1 MTQSHA
7 GTTVELPPTPE
18 QGPGIALPLV
28 LDFSAVEMSD
38 DQFVQFCADNRELR
52 IELTAAKELIV
63 MPPANPVSGI
73 QNSALNAKIYNWS
86 ILNGSGVSFD
96 SSSGFT
102 LPNGAVRSPDASW
115 MSRERWDALPDDD
128 KLRFSHIAPDFV
140 VELRSPSDTVA
151 MLQAKMA
158 EYIQNGVQLGWLID
172 PLRKQVHIYRSGQ
185 PVEVLDGPEIV
196 SGDPVLPGFVLNL
209 QEIW

>member
-1 MTQSHA
+1 
-7 GTTVELPPTPE
+7 
-18 QGPGIALPLV
+18 
-28 LDFSAVEMSD
+28 
-38 DQFVQFCADNRELR
+38 
-52 IELTAAKELIV
+52 
-63 MPPANPVSGI
+63 MPPANPTSGL
-73 QNSALNAKIYNWS
+73 Q
-86 ILNGSGVSFD
+86 NGSLSGELYSWSKQDGTGLFFD
-96 SSSGFT
+96 SSTGFT
-102 LPNGAVRSPDASW
+102 FQNGAMRAPDTSW
-115 MSRERWDALPDDD
+115 ILRERWDAVPDDD

-172 PLRKQVHIYRSGQ
+172 PFLKQVHIYRSGQ

>member
-7 GTTVELPPTPE
+7 GTTVESPPIPE
-18 QGPGIALPLV
+18 QGPGLALPLV

-38 DQFVQFCADNRELR
+38 DQFVRFCSDNGELR
-52 IELTAAKELIV
+52 IELSAERKLII
-63 MPPANPVSGI
+63 MPPANPTTGSKNQTISGEVYI
-73 QNSALNAKIYNWS
+73 WS
-86 ILNGSGVSFD
+86 KQDGTGLSFD

-115 MSRERWDALPDDD
+115 MSRERWDAIPDDD

-158 EYIQNGVQLGWLID
+158 EYIENGVQLGWLID
-172 PLRKQVHIYRSGQ
+172 PFQRQVHIYRSGQ

>member
-1 MTQSHA
+1 
-7 GTTVELPPTPE
+7 
-18 QGPGIALPLV
+18 
-28 LDFSAVEMSD
+28 
-38 DQFVQFCADNRELR
+38 
-52 IELTAAKELIV
+52 

-73 QNSALNAKIYNWS
+73 LNSALNAKIYNWS

-115 MSRERWDALPDDD
+115 MSRERWNALPDDD

-158 EYIQNGVQLGWLID
+158 EYIENGVQLGWLID
-172 PLRKQVHIYRSGQ
+172 PFQRQVHIYRSGQ

-196 SGDPVLPGFVLNL
+196 SGDPVLPG
-209 QEIW
+209 IRA

>member
-1 MTQSHA
+1 MTHSRA
-7 GTTVELPPTPE
+7 SAIVESSPE
-18 QGPGIALPLV
+18 QEQGTSLPVPLV
-28 LDFSAVEMSD
+28 LDFRAIEITG
-38 DQFVQFCADNRELR
+38 DQLVRFCETNSELR
-52 IELTAAKELIV
+52 IELTADKELII
-63 MPPANPVSGI
+63 MPPANPASGL
-73 QNSALNAKIYNWS
+73 Q
-86 ILNGSGVSFD
+86 NGSLSGELYIWSKQDGTGLFFD
-96 SSSGFT
+96 SSAGFT
-102 LPNGAVRSPDASW
+102 FQNGAMRAPDASW
-115 MSRERWDALPDDD
+115 ILRERWDAVPDDD

-172 PLRKQVHIYRSGQ
+172 PFLKQVHIYRSGQ